1 MAVKTFAAIDVG
13 SYEISMKIYEISR
26 TGLGEMDHL
35 RHGMDMGTEVYK
47 TGKLGPEHI
56 EELCRILCEF
66 KACMDTY
73 RVESYAAYAT
83 SAIREAQNAMI
94 LLDRISV
101 RSGLKIGI
109 LSNSEQRLLH
119 YKAIALKE
127 EDFYSAIQKST
138 AIVDIGGGSI
148 QISLFEKDSLVS
160 TQNLRLGVLRLAD
173 QIHGLDLVPSKHE
186 ALLSEIID
194 AQMAIYKKQFMR
206 GKQVDNVII
215 IDDYLSDIFVRGHF
229 CQEGGYSNRELLE
242 ELLYNISAS
251 FRQELGR
258 RLGIPEDK
266 IILLQIS
273 AVLLQRFMVMVDA
286 ARLWVPGTTLCDGIA
301 FEYAEKKRIIRPS
314 HDFEQDIIACA
325 MGISQRYRGSRRRG
339 ETLVQIC
346 LAIYDSM
353 KKIHGLGRRERLLLR
368 LAALLS
374 DCGHFISMA
383 TVADSSYNII
393 IATEIIGLSHLER
406 VIVANVVKFSHQDF
420 ACFEHSECGQ
430 GIDRASYLTI
440 AKLVAILR
448 IAQGLEAGHGRQFNS
463 AGAQLK
469 EDEMILTVDTDK
481 DVALEMGHFADSFD
495 FFAEVFSIRVKV
507 RRKRGS

>member
-13 SYEISMKIYEISR
+13 SSEISMKIYEISR
-26 TGLGEMDHL
+26 ARLSEIDHL

-47 TGKLGPEHI
+47 TGKLGHEHI

-66 KACMDTY
+66 KACMETY

-83 SAIREAQNAMI
+83 SAIREAQNALI

-101 RSGLKIGI
+101 RSGLKITV

-173 QIHGLDLVPSKHE
+173 QIHRLNLVPSKHE

-194 AQMAIYKKQFMR
+194 PQLAVYKKQFMR
-206 GKQVDNVII
+206 GAQIENVII
-215 IDDYLSDIFVRGHF
+215 IDDYLSDIFARGHYS
-229 CQEGGYSNRELLE
+229 EGGGYSGRALLE
-242 ELLYNISAS
+242 ELLRDISAS
-251 FRQELGR
+251 FRQEMAG
-258 RLGIPEDK
+258 RLGISEDK

-273 AVLLQRFMVMVDA
+273 AVLLQRFMAMTDA
-286 ARLWVPGTTLCDGIA
+286 QRLWAPGTTLCDGIA
-301 FEYAEKKRIIRPS
+301 FEYAEKKKIIQPG

-325 MGISQRYRGSRRRG
+325 MGLSRRYRGSRRRG

-353 KKIHGLGRRERLLLR
+353 KKIHGLGRRERLMLR
-368 LAALLS
+368 LSALLS

-383 TVADSSYNII
+383 TVAESSSNII
-393 IATEIIGLSHLER
+393 LATEIIGLSHLER
-406 VIVANVVKFSHQDF
+406 VIVAHVVKFSHQDF
-420 ACFEHSECGQ
+420 AYFEHAECSQ
-430 GIDRASYLTI
+430 GIDLASYLQI

-448 IAQGLEAGHGRQFNS
+448 IAQGLDAGRDRQFQS
-463 AGAQLK
+463 IKALIK

-481 DVALEMGHFADSFD
+481 DIDLERGLLADSFS
-495 FFAEVFSIRVKV
+495 FFAEVFGIRAQI